1 MSEFSTDQKLVFGG
15 SAITV
20 VGALLPWI
28 GGVGS
33 FDAAGIELTR
43 EIAPLFFGL
52 LVAGLLY
59 VADWTATAQLIAA
72 VLGALVIGV
81 AGYTLLE
88 SFELLGDVSITAGV
102 GVYVTILGG
111 LVVLGGGLRAYTES
125 EPEAGMYS
133 HR

>member
-1 MSEFSTDQKLVFGG
+1 MSDFSTDQKLVVGG
-15 SAITV
+15 SVITV

-43 EIAPLFFGL
+43 EIAALFCGL
-52 LVAGLLY
+52 LVVGLLY
-59 VADWTATAQLIAA
+59 VADWTETAQLVAA
-72 VLGALVIGV
+72 LLGAVILGV

-88 SFELLGDVSITAGV
+88 AFELVGDAAITAGL

-111 LVVLGGGLRAYTES
+111 LVVFGGSLRGYTDS